1 MVHVPVPFKHFMV
14 TPEGC
19 KLLSTVEPQTS
30 KSGNLS
36 EQAAALGLLTERMT
50 CRKSGSSLSF
60 ESTHQIAAVPQTH
73 PTDEVTVPALH

>member
-14 TPEGC
+14 TQEGC
-19 KLLSTVEPQTS
+19 KLLSTVEPRTS

-36 EQAAALGLLTERMT
+36 EAAALGLLTERMT

-60 ESTHQIAAVPQTH
+60 ESTRQIVAVAQTH
-73 PTDEVTVPALH
+73 PTDEVTLATLH